1 MEHTPGLWK
10 IENNGELQ
18 ELDGVQYVRIMG
30 PGEYEHI
37 CDIFETPA
45 LPSYPN
51 VKVDARA
58 NAEFIV
64 RACNA
69 HDELVDTCN
78 LILERM
84 DLGRVVARGENRV
97 KSYEIKG
104 KRNEDVRDIIKTF
117 KQALAKAE
125 RKEV

>member
-37 CDIFETPA
+37 CDVFETPA

-64 RACNA
+64 RAHNS
-69 HDELVDTCN
+69 HDDLLEALKYVVSWHRENDSGEGELFGLDYVTTC
-78 LILERM
+78 I
-84 DLGRVVARGENRV
+84 AA
-97 KSYEIKG
+97 I
-104 KRNEDVRDIIKTF
+104 
-117 KQALAKAE
+117 AKAE
-125 RKEV
+125 GKEV